1 MTSKRCKL
9 TAGGKDEGLG
19 QKMDSKILVLPHD
32 IRFQFFIRSVYYV
45 PVPVLPA
52 KVGKEVRCQRL

>member
-19 QKMDSKILVLPHD
+19 QKMDPKKIGTTLFHQSD
-32 IRFQFFIRSVYYV
+32 MTRFKSSADRASGTFAI
-45 PVPVLPA
+45 PD
-52 KVGKEVRCQRL
+52 